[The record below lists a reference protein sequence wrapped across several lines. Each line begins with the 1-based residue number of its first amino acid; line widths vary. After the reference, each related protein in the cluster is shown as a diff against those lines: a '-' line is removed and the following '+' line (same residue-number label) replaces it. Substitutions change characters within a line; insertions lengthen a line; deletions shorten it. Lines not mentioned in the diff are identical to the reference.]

1 MRGTIPRA
9 ARVFTFFSLFVL
21 CSLSFTLVFGDVVPD
36 VNSPPAPAGLSFHK
50 RGLYQHRRHF
60 SHINVRA
67 DTTDGDGSSPTD
79 TGLVSTPSDSS
90 GGSISQGPSSTPPT
104 SATKPTSQ
112 TSQSSSSADTHSTSS
127 SPPQS
132 TSDAA
137 KTTSSSPA
145 TSSSDPGTSS
155 TPSSQS
161 SSSSSSSSAASKP
174 ASSSSSPSTS
184 GPSQTVSSPTSTPA
198 SVTPATNSKPGGST
212 FNTPTQ
218 SAGVTHTVSAGPTD
232 LANNSSKGFFHN
244 SGAVAGTFVTIGV
257 LALIVIVVVGTRF
270 LRKRRA
276 ARRMSDEDDAAYFEP
291 KFPVNHTYSD
301 IGDSSHSRHDLGSGP
316 LGASATSVAA
326 APATAEAYPDRAI
339 HYGPSPDARAD
350 VYTPTDYGIAYPP
363 GTTFAPQNE
372 EPTPNH
378 EDAYDPYSAYSPA
391 NHETAY
397 HEPAHRVHK
406 PSPLSESSTAAKH
419 PFADPVN
426 VRNQRAAPP
435 VSYRGDS
442 QYSPSV
448 DSFYGTA
455 SGAGHAL

>member
-1 MRGTIPRA
+1 MRGSIPRA

-36 VNSPPAPAGLSFHK
+36 VTSPPAPAGLSFHK
-50 RGLYQHRRHF
+50 RGLHQHRRHL
-60 SHINVRA
+60 SRLNVRA
-67 DTTDGDGSSPTD
+67 GTPNDDASTSD
-79 TGLVSTPSDSS
+79 TGGVSTPSDSPA
-90 GGSISQGPSSTPPT
+90 GSISQSASSPPPT
-104 SATKPTSQ
+104 SATKSSSQ
-112 TSQSSSSADTHSTSS
+112 ISSSADTHSTSS

-132 TSDAA
+132 TSEAA

-161 SSSSSSSSAASKP
+161 ASSPSSSSSSSSAASQP
-174 ASSSSSPSTS
+174 TSSSTSTS
-184 GPSQTVSSPTSTPA
+184 GPSQTASSPTSAPA
-198 SVTPATNSKPGGST
+198 SVTPASNSKLGGST
-212 FNTPTQ
+212 FNTPTH
-218 SAGVTHTVSAGPTD
+218 SAAVTHTVSAGPTG

-244 SGAVAGTFVTIGV
+244 PGAVAGTFVTIGV

-270 LRKRRA
+270 VRRRRA

-301 IGDSSHSRHDLGSGP
+301 IGDSSHSRPDLGSGP

-339 HYGPSPDARAD
+339 HYGHSPDARAN

-372 EPTPNH
+372 EPAPNN

-391 NHETAY
+391 NPEPVY
-397 HEPAHRVHK
+397 HEPAYRVHK
-406 PSPLSESSTAAKH
+406 PSPLAESSTAATH

-426 VRNQRAAPP
+426 VRTPRAAPP
-435 VSYRGDS
+435 VSYRSDS
-442 QYSPSV
+442 QYSHSV
-448 DSFYGTA
+448 DSFYGTT
-455 SGAGHAL
+455 SGASHAL